1 MHWLNRLR
9 TPTGWLR
16 ALLVGLVLAFG
27 FGTIAHAAHRHD
39 ALGSASVAHGGTCG
53 YCFTFGATAAPPAH
67 RPPSFAV
74 TPEPYRLSWDDAP
87 SLPSAFLTSARSRA
101 PPAA

>member
-1 MHWLNRLR
+1 MRDLNRFR

-39 ALGSASVAHGGTCG
+39 ALGSTSAVHGGTCG
-53 YCFTFGATAAPPAH
+53 YCFSFGAASAPPAH
-67 RPPSFAV
+67 RAPSFV
-74 TPEPYRLSWDDAP
+74 SLPEPYTLSWDDLL
-87 SLPSAFLTSARSRA
+87 SLPSAFLTAARSRA
-101 PPAA
+101 PPET